1 MQSANA
7 TLLSRV
13 ILCFRK
19 YPLSKCREQML
30 YYLLELVYALD
41 NPLYPNAKYKCVIY
55 CGHLMLE
62 KIPSFQMQSTN
73 VTLFTVVIIYLREF
87 PLSTMQCSNA
97 TLCTGNLLCF
107 REYTNTHLSKCKVQM
122 RYYLLGLKYALEN
135 TPFPNAKYK
144 CDIICLDCV
153 CLKEYPSSFQM
164 QSTNATLLIGFTFML

>member
-62 KIPSFQMQSTN
+62 KRPS
-73 VTLFTVVIIYLREF
+73 
-87 PLSTMQCSNA
+87 
-97 TLCTGNLLCF
+97 
-107 REYTNTHLSKCKVQM
+107 
-122 RYYLLGLKYALEN
+122 
-135 TPFPNAKYK
+135 FPNAKFKFDFIYW
-144 CDIICLDCV
+144 DYI
-153 CLKEYPSSFQM
+153 
-164 QSTNATLLIGFTFML
+164 ML